1 MLSFYKLILKKEHK
15 FYTLISLF
23 LKHWVYLIGRFI
35 STAFLERITS
45 RKELSDT
52 LNLFSPNVL
61 G

>member
-1 MLSFYKLILKKEHK
+1 MLSFYKLILKKEPK
-15 FYTLISLF
+15 LYTLISLF